1 MAAIVEGTNLT
12 KRFGTG
18 DATVV
23 AIDSVDI
30 TIQASELVM
39 IMGDSGCGKTTLIS
53 LLGCILTPDEGEL
66 RIDGETISS
75 VGETSRSRLPSAGE
89 PSAVG
94 ETSRSRLGETSRHDM
109 SQIRREKIGFVFQ
122 LFHLLPYLTALEN
135 VMVAMDIA
143 RTNTEEAADRAQE
156 LLTQV
161 GLAERFHHRPA
172 QLSGGE
178 KQRVSFARA
187 LANRPKII
195 FADEP
200 TANLDSRQSD
210 NLMNLIQELRQEHQ
224 TTIAIVT
231 HHEGLKANADRVIHM
246 KDGRI
251 VA

>member
-1 MAAIVEGTNLT
+1 MATIIEGIGLT
-12 KRFGTG
+12 KRFGLG
-18 DATVV
+18 DAAVV

-30 TIQASELVM
+30 RLEEQELVM

-53 LLGCILTPDEGEL
+53 LLGCILTPDDGEI
-66 RIDGETISS
+66 RIDGEQIDPVNHDLS
-75 VGETSRSRLPSAGE
+75 V
-89 PSAVG
+89 
-94 ETSRSRLGETSRHDM
+94 
-109 SQIRREKIGFVFQ
+109 IRREKIGFVFQ
-122 LFHLLPYLTALEN
+122 MFHLLPYLTAMEN

-143 RTNTEEAADRAQE
+143 KTKALESQNRAID
-156 LLTQV
+156 LLSRV
-161 GLAERFHHRPA
+161 GLSDRLHHRPG

-187 LANRPKII
+187 LANRPKIV

-210 NLMNLIQELRQEHQ
+210 NLMNLIQELRQEQQ

-231 HHEGLKANADRVIHM
+231 HHEGLKENADRIIQM

-251 VA
+251 VDA

>member
-1 MAAIVEGTNLT
+1 MATIVEGIGLT

-18 DATVV
+18 EATVV
-23 AIDSVDI
+23 AVDAVDI
-30 TIQASELVM
+30 SIEESELVM
-39 IMGDSGCGKTTLIS
+39 LMGDSGCGKTTLIS
-53 LLGCILTPDEGEL
+53 LLGCILTPDDGEL
-66 RIDGETISS
+66 RIDGEPINTVSEDLSI
-75 VGETSRSRLPSAGE
+75 
-89 PSAVG
+89 
-94 ETSRSRLGETSRHDM
+94 
-109 SQIRREKIGFVFQ
+109 IRREKIGFVFQ

-143 RTNTEEAADRAQE
+143 RTKTDEAENRATE

-161 GLAERFHHRPA
+161 GLIDRLHHRPA

-210 NLMNLIQELRQEHQ
+210 NLMNLIQELRREYQ

-231 HHEGLKANADRVIHM
+231 HHEGLKENADRVIQM

-251 VA
+251 VTA

>member
-1 MAAIVEGTNLT
+1 MAAIIEGNGLT

-23 AIDSVDI
+23 AIDAVDI
-30 TIQASELVM
+30 AIEESELVM

-53 LLGCILTPDEGEL
+53 LLGCILTPDAGQI
-66 RIDGETISS
+66 RIDGEPIDPESQ
-75 VGETSRSRLPSAGE
+75 
-89 PSAVG
+89 
-94 ETSRSRLGETSRHDM
+94 DM
-109 SQIRREKIGFVFQ
+109 SVIRREKIGFVFQ

-135 VMVAMDIA
+135 VIIAMDLA
-143 RTNTEEAADRAQE
+143 RTKTEEAESRATE

-161 GLAERFHHRPA
+161 GLSERLHHRPA

-187 LANRPKII
+187 LANRPKVI

-210 NLMNLIQELRQEHQ
+210 NLMSLIQELRQEYQ
-224 TTIAIVT
+224 TTVAIVT
-231 HHEGLKANADRVIHM
+231 HHEGLRQNADRIIQM

-251 VA
+251 IAL

>member
-1 MAAIVEGTNLT
+1 MAAIVEGIGLT

-23 AIDSVDI
+23 AVDAVDI
-30 TIQASELVM
+30 RIEESELVM
-39 IMGDSGCGKTTLIS
+39 LMGDSGCGKTTLIS
-53 LLGCILTPDEGEL
+53 LLGCILTPDDGEL
-66 RIDGETISS
+66 RIDGEPINTVSEDLS
-75 VGETSRSRLPSAGE
+75 V
-89 PSAVG
+89 
-94 ETSRSRLGETSRHDM
+94 
-109 SQIRREKIGFVFQ
+109 IRREKIGFVFQ

-143 RTNTEEAADRAQE
+143 STKTDEAENRATE

-161 GLAERFHHRPA
+161 GLIGRLHHRPA

-187 LANRPKII
+187 LANHPKII

-210 NLMNLIQELRQEHQ
+210 NLVNLIQELRREYQ

-231 HHEGLKANADRVIHM
+231 HHEGLKQNADRVIQM

-251 VA
+251 VNT

>member
-1 MAAIVEGTNLT
+1 MTAVVEGTGLT

-23 AIDSVDI
+23 AVDSVDI
-30 TIQASELVM
+30 RIEAGELVM

-53 LLGCILTPDEGEL
+53 LLGCILTPDAGEL
-66 RIDGETISS
+66 RIDGKPIDPVSEDLS
-75 VGETSRSRLPSAGE
+75 VI
-89 PSAVG
+89 
-94 ETSRSRLGETSRHDM
+94 RH
-109 SQIRREKIGFVFQ
+109 EKIGFVFQ

-143 RTNTEEAADRAQE
+143 STKTDAAERRATE

-161 GLAERFHHRPA
+161 GLSERFHHRPA

-187 LANRPKII
+187 LANRPKIV

-210 NLMNLIQELRQEHQ
+210 NLMNLIQELRREYQ

-231 HHEGLKANADRVIHM
+231 HHEGLKENADRIIHM

-251 VA
+251 VPP

>member
-1 MAAIVEGTNLT
+1 MSAIVEGKGLT

-18 DATVV
+18 EATVV
-23 AIDSVDI
+23 AVDAVDI
-30 TIQASELVM
+30 RIEESELVM
-39 IMGDSGCGKTTLIS
+39 LMGDSGCGKTTLIS
-53 LLGCILTPDEGEL
+53 LLGCILTPDDGDL
-66 RIDGETISS
+66 QIDGEPINAEVQDLS
-75 VGETSRSRLPSAGE
+75 V
-89 PSAVG
+89 
-94 ETSRSRLGETSRHDM
+94 
-109 SQIRREKIGFVFQ
+109 IRREKIGFVFQ

-135 VMVAMDIA
+135 VMVAMDLA
-143 RTNTEEAADRAQE
+143 RTKTAEAENRATE

-161 GLAERFHHRPA
+161 GLIERLHHRPA

-231 HHEGLKANADRVIHM
+231 HHEGLKENADRVVQM

-251 VA
+251 VAT

>member
-1 MAAIVEGTNLT
+1 MATIVEGIGLT
-12 KRFGTG
+12 KRFGIG
-18 DATVV
+18 DAAVI

-30 TIQASELVM
+30 RIEEQELVM

-53 LLGCILTPDEGEL
+53 LLGCILTPDAGEL
-66 RIDGETISS
+66 RIDGEAINLENGDLS
-75 VGETSRSRLPSAGE
+75 V
-89 PSAVG
+89 
-94 ETSRSRLGETSRHDM
+94 
-109 SQIRREKIGFVFQ
+109 IRREKIGFVFQ
-122 LFHLLPYLTALEN
+122 MFHLLPYLTALEN
-135 VMVAMDIA
+135 VMIAMDIA
-143 RTNTEEAADRAQE
+143 KTKAFEAENRAIE
-156 LLTQV
+156 LLTRV
-161 GLAERFHHRPA
+161 GLSERLHHRPA

-210 NLMNLIQELRQEHQ
+210 NLMDLIQELRQEHQ

-231 HHEGLKANADRVIHM
+231 HHEGLKENADRVIHM

-251 VA
+251 IAS

>member
-30 TIQASELVM
+30 AIQASELVM

-75 VGETSRSRLPSAGE
+75 A
-89 PSAVG
+89 AVG
-94 ETSRSRLGETSRHDM
+94 ETSRRDM

-143 RTNTEEAADRAQE
+143 RTNTEEAASRAQE

>member
-1 MAAIVEGTNLT
+1 MTAIVEGTGLT

-18 DATVV
+18 DVTVLAV
-23 AIDSVDI
+23 DAVDI
-30 TIQASELVM
+30 RIEESELVM

-66 RIDGETISS
+66 RIDGEPVDPLNQDLS
-75 VGETSRSRLPSAGE
+75 VI
-89 PSAVG
+89 
-94 ETSRSRLGETSRHDM
+94 RH
-109 SQIRREKIGFVFQ
+109 EKIGFVFQ

-143 RTNTEEAADRAQE
+143 KTNTHEAENRATE

-161 GLAERFHHRPA
+161 GLADRFHHRPA

-210 NLMNLIQELRQEHQ
+210 NLMSLIQELRREYQ

-231 HHEGLKANADRVIHM
+231 HHEGLKENADRVIQM

-251 VA
+251 VNT

>member
-1 MAAIVEGTNLT
+1 MATVVEGTGLT
-12 KRFGTG
+12 KRFGSG

-23 AIDSVDI
+23 AVDTVDI
-30 TIQASELVM
+30 RIEAGELVM
-39 IMGDSGCGKTTLIS
+39 LMGDSGCGKTTLIS
-53 LLGCILTPDEGEL
+53 LLGCILTPDAGEL
-66 RIDGETISS
+66 KIDGEPINPEIQDLS
-75 VGETSRSRLPSAGE
+75 V
-89 PSAVG
+89 
-94 ETSRSRLGETSRHDM
+94 
-109 SQIRREKIGFVFQ
+109 IRREKIGFVFQ
-122 LFHLLPYLTALEN
+122 LFHLLPYLTAMEN
-135 VMVAMDIA
+135 VMVAMDLA
-143 RTNTEEAADRAQE
+143 RTKTTEAENRATA

-161 GLAERFHHRPA
+161 GLSERLHHRPA

-231 HHEGLKANADRVIHM
+231 HHEGLKENADRVIQM

-251 VA
+251 VAT

>member
-1 MAAIVEGTNLT
+1 MAIVVEGTGLT
-12 KRFGTG
+12 KRFGSG

-23 AIDSVDI
+23 AVDSVDI
-30 TIQASELVM
+30 RIEESELVM
-39 IMGDSGCGKTTLIS
+39 LMGDSGCGKTTLIS
-53 LLGCILTPDEGEL
+53 LLGCILTPDDGEL
-66 RIDGETISS
+66 HIDGEPINPEVQDVS
-75 VGETSRSRLPSAGE
+75 V
-89 PSAVG
+89 
-94 ETSRSRLGETSRHDM
+94 
-109 SQIRREKIGFVFQ
+109 IRREKIGFVFQ

-135 VMVAMDIA
+135 VMVAMDLA
-143 RTNTEEAADRAQE
+143 RTKTTEAENRATK

-161 GLAERFHHRPA
+161 GLSERFHHRPA

-210 NLMNLIQELRQEHQ
+210 NLMSLIQELRQEHQ

-231 HHEGLKANADRVIHM
+231 HHEGLKENADRVVQM

-251 VA
+251 LAT

>member
-1 MAAIVEGTNLT
+1 MAAIVEGNGLT

-23 AIDSVDI
+23 AVDAVDI
-30 TIQASELVM
+30 RIEESELVM
-39 IMGDSGCGKTTLIS
+39 LMGDSGCGKTTLIS
-53 LLGCILTPDEGEL
+53 LLGCILTPDDGEL
-66 RIDGETISS
+66 QIDGEPINPEVQDLS
-75 VGETSRSRLPSAGE
+75 V
-89 PSAVG
+89 
-94 ETSRSRLGETSRHDM
+94 
-109 SQIRREKIGFVFQ
+109 IRREKIGFVFQ

-135 VMVAMDIA
+135 VMVAMDLA
-143 RTNTEEAADRAQE
+143 RTKTPEAEIRATE

-161 GLAERFHHRPA
+161 GLSERLHHRPA

-231 HHEGLKANADRVIHM
+231 HHEGLKENADRVVQM

-251 VA
+251 IHR

>member
-1 MAAIVEGTNLT
+1 MAAIVEGTGLT

-30 TIQASELVM
+30 TIEESELVM

-53 LLGCILTPDEGEL
+53 LLGCILTPDAGQI
-66 RIDGETISS
+66 RIDGEPIDP
-75 VGETSRSRLPSAGE
+75 ELQ
-89 PSAVG
+89 
-94 ETSRSRLGETSRHDM
+94 DM
-109 SQIRREKIGFVFQ
+109 SVIRREKIGFVFQ
-122 LFHLLPYLTALEN
+122 LFHLLPYLTAQEN
-135 VMVAMDIA
+135 VMVAMDLA
-143 RTNTEEAADRAQE
+143 RKNTAEAETRATE

-161 GLAERFHHRPA
+161 GLSERLHHRPA

-231 HHEGLKANADRVIHM
+231 HHEGLRKDADRVIQM

-251 VA
+251 AAA

>member
-1 MAAIVEGTNLT
+1 MAAIVEGNGLT

-23 AIDSVDI
+23 AVDSVDI
-30 TIQASELVM
+30 RIEESELVM
-39 IMGDSGCGKTTLIS
+39 LMGDSGCGKTTLIS
-53 LLGCILTPDEGEL
+53 LLGCILTPDDGEL
-66 RIDGETISS
+66 HIDGEPINPEVQDLS
-75 VGETSRSRLPSAGE
+75 V
-89 PSAVG
+89 
-94 ETSRSRLGETSRHDM
+94 
-109 SQIRREKIGFVFQ
+109 IRREKIGFVFQ

-135 VMVAMDIA
+135 VMVAMDLA
-143 RTNTEEAADRAQE
+143 RTKTAEAENRATE

-161 GLAERFHHRPA
+161 GLSDRLHHRPA

-231 HHEGLKANADRVIHM
+231 HHEGLKENADRVIQM

-251 VA
+251 LTA

>member
-1 MAAIVEGTNLT
+1 MAAIVEGTRLT

-18 DATVV
+18 DATVLAV
-23 AIDSVDI
+23 DAVDI
-30 TIQASELVM
+30 RIEESELVM

-53 LLGCILTPDEGEL
+53 LLGCILTPDDGEL
-66 RIDGETISS
+66 RIN
-75 VGETSRSRLPSAGE
+75 GE
-89 PSAVG
+89 PIDSVS
-94 ETSRSRLGETSRHDM
+94 EDLSV
-109 SQIRREKIGFVFQ
+109 IRREKIGFVFQ

-143 RTNTEEAADRAQE
+143 KTNTYEAEIRATE

-161 GLAERFHHRPA
+161 GLVDRLHHRPA

-210 NLMNLIQELRQEHQ
+210 NLMDLIQELRREYQ

-231 HHEGLKANADRVIHM
+231 HHEGLRESADRVIQM

-251 VA
+251 VST

>member
-1 MAAIVEGTNLT
+1 MTAVVEGTGLT

-23 AIDSVDI
+23 AVDSVDI
-30 TIQASELVM
+30 RIEAGELVM

-53 LLGCILTPDEGEL
+53 LLGCILTPDAGEL
-66 RIDGETISS
+66 RIDGEPIDPVNEDLS
-75 VGETSRSRLPSAGE
+75 VI
-89 PSAVG
+89 
-94 ETSRSRLGETSRHDM
+94 RH
-109 SQIRREKIGFVFQ
+109 EKIGFVFQ

-143 RTNTEEAADRAQE
+143 STKTDAAERRAME

-161 GLAERFHHRPA
+161 GLSERFHHRPA

-187 LANRPKII
+187 LANRPKIV

-210 NLMNLIQELRQEHQ
+210 NLMNLIQELRREYQ

-231 HHEGLKANADRVIHM
+231 HHEGLKENADRIIHM

-251 VA
+251 VTA

>member
-1 MAAIVEGTNLT
+1 MAAIVEGNGLT

-30 TIQASELVM
+30 TIEARELVM

-53 LLGCILTPDEGEL
+53 LLSCILTPDAGQI
-66 RIDGETISS
+66 RIDGEPIN
-75 VGETSRSRLPSAGE
+75 P
-89 PSAVG
+89 AVQ
-94 ETSRSRLGETSRHDM
+94 DM
-109 SQIRREKIGFVFQ
+109 SIIRREKIGFVFQ

-135 VMVAMDIA
+135 VMVAMDLA
-143 RTNTEEAADRAQE
+143 RTQTEEAENRAKE

-161 GLAERFHHRPA
+161 GLIERLHHRPA

-187 LANRPKII
+187 LANQPKII

-210 NLMNLIQELRQEHQ
+210 NLMSLIQELRQEYQ
-224 TTIAIVT
+224 TTVAIVT
-231 HHEGLKANADRVIHM
+231 HHEGLKNNADRIIQM

-251 VA
+251 VAA

>member
-1 MAAIVEGTNLT
+1 MATIVEGNGLT
-12 KRFGTG
+12 KRFGFG
-18 DATVV
+18 DAAVV

-30 TIQASELVM
+30 HIEERELVM

-53 LLGCILTPDEGEL
+53 LLGCILTPDDGEI
-66 RIDGETISS
+66 RIDGEQVDTVNQDLS
-75 VGETSRSRLPSAGE
+75 V
-89 PSAVG
+89 
-94 ETSRSRLGETSRHDM
+94 
-109 SQIRREKIGFVFQ
+109 IRREKIGFVFQ
-122 LFHLLPYLTALEN
+122 MFHLLPYLTALEN
-135 VMVAMDIA
+135 VMIAMDIA
-143 RTNTEEAADRAQE
+143 KTKPLESENRAID
-156 LLTQV
+156 LLSRV
-161 GLAERFHHRPA
+161 GLSDRLHHRPG

-210 NLMNLIQELRQEHQ
+210 NLMELIQELRHEHQ

-231 HHEGLKANADRVIHM
+231 HHEGLRENADRIIQM

-251 VA
+251 VDA

>member
-1 MAAIVEGTNLT
+1 MATVVEGTGLT
-12 KRFGTG
+12 KRFGSG
-18 DATVV
+18 DATVIAV
-23 AIDSVDI
+23 DSVDI
-30 TIQASELVM
+30 RIEAGELVM
-39 IMGDSGCGKTTLIS
+39 LMGDSGCGKTTLIS
-53 LLGCILTPDEGEL
+53 LLGCILTPDAGEL
-66 RIDGETISS
+66 HIDGEPINPEVQDLS
-75 VGETSRSRLPSAGE
+75 V
-89 PSAVG
+89 
-94 ETSRSRLGETSRHDM
+94 
-109 SQIRREKIGFVFQ
+109 IRREKIGFVFQ
-122 LFHLLPYLTALEN
+122 LFHLLPYLTAMEN
-135 VMVAMDIA
+135 VMVAMDLA
-143 RTNTEEAADRAQE
+143 RTKTAEAENRATA

-161 GLAERFHHRPA
+161 GLSERLHHRPA

-231 HHEGLKANADRVIHM
+231 HHEGLKENADRVIEM

-251 VA
+251 LAT

>member
-1 MAAIVEGTNLT
+1 MATVVEGTGLT
-12 KRFGTG
+12 KRFGSG

-23 AIDSVDI
+23 AVDTVDI
-30 TIQASELVM
+30 RIEAGELVM
-39 IMGDSGCGKTTLIS
+39 LMGDSGCGKTTLIS
-53 LLGCILTPDEGEL
+53 LLGCILTPDAGEL
-66 RIDGETISS
+66 HIDGESINPEVQDLS
-75 VGETSRSRLPSAGE
+75 V
-89 PSAVG
+89 
-94 ETSRSRLGETSRHDM
+94 
-109 SQIRREKIGFVFQ
+109 IRREKIGFVFQ
-122 LFHLLPYLTALEN
+122 LFHLLPYLTAMEN
-135 VMVAMDIA
+135 VMVAMDLA
-143 RTNTEEAADRAQE
+143 RTKTSEAENRATE

-161 GLAERFHHRPA
+161 GLSERLHHRPA

-210 NLMNLIQELRQEHQ
+210 NLMNLIQDLRQEYQ

-231 HHEGLKANADRVIHM
+231 HHEGLKENADRVIQM

-251 VA
+251 LAT

>member
-1 MAAIVEGTNLT
+1 MAAIVEGIGLT

-18 DATVV
+18 DATVIAV
-23 AIDSVDI
+23 DAVDI
-30 TIQASELVM
+30 RIEESELVM
-39 IMGDSGCGKTTLIS
+39 LMGDSGCGKTTLIS
-53 LLGCILTPDEGEL
+53 LLGCILTPDDGEL
-66 RIDGETISS
+66 RIDD
-75 VGETSRSRLPSAGE
+75 E
-89 PSAVG
+89 PINTVS
-94 ETSRSRLGETSRHDM
+94 EDLSI
-109 SQIRREKIGFVFQ
+109 IRREKIGFVFQ

-143 RTNTEEAADRAQE
+143 RTKTDEAENRATE

-161 GLAERFHHRPA
+161 GLIDRLHHRPA

-210 NLMNLIQELRQEHQ
+210 NLMNLIQELRQEYQ

-231 HHEGLKANADRVIHM
+231 HHEGLKENADRVIQM

-251 VA
+251 VTA

>member
-1 MAAIVEGTNLT
+1 MATIIEGIGLT

-18 DATVV
+18 DAAVI

-30 TIQASELVM
+30 RIEERELVM

-53 LLGCILTPDEGEL
+53 LLGCILTPDAGEL
-66 RIDGETISS
+66 QIDGEAINPENQDLS
-75 VGETSRSRLPSAGE
+75 V
-89 PSAVG
+89 
-94 ETSRSRLGETSRHDM
+94 
-109 SQIRREKIGFVFQ
+109 IRRQKIGFVFQ

-143 RTNTEEAADRAQE
+143 KTNATEAEKRSTE
-156 LLTQV
+156 LLTRV
-161 GLAERFHHRPA
+161 GLSERLHHRPA

-210 NLMNLIQELRQEHQ
+210 NLMSLIQELRQEHQ

-231 HHEGLKANADRVIHM
+231 HHQGLKENADRIIHM

-251 VA
+251 VAA

>member
-1 MAAIVEGTNLT
+1 MAAIVEGSSLT

-30 TIQASELVM
+30 AIEESELVM

-53 LLGCILTPDEGEL
+53 LLGCILTPDAGQL
-66 RIDGETISS
+66 RIDGEPINPE
-75 VGETSRSRLPSAGE
+75 VQ
-89 PSAVG
+89 
-94 ETSRSRLGETSRHDM
+94 DM
-109 SQIRREKIGFVFQ
+109 SVIRREKIGFVFQ

-143 RTNTEEAADRAQE
+143 NTRTTEAESRATE

-161 GLAERFHHRPA
+161 GLSERLHHRPA

-187 LANRPKII
+187 LANRPQII

-231 HHEGLKANADRVIHM
+231 HHEGLKENADRVIQM

-251 VA
+251 IAA

>member
-1 MAAIVEGTNLT
+1 MAAIVEGTGLT
-12 KRFGTG
+12 KRFGSG

-23 AIDSVDI
+23 AVDAVDI
-30 TIQASELVM
+30 RIEESELVM
-39 IMGDSGCGKTTLIS
+39 LMGDSGCGKTTLIS
-53 LLGCILTPDEGEL
+53 LLGCILTPDTGEL
-66 RIDGETISS
+66 QIDGEPINPEVQDLS
-75 VGETSRSRLPSAGE
+75 V
-89 PSAVG
+89 
-94 ETSRSRLGETSRHDM
+94 
-109 SQIRREKIGFVFQ
+109 IRREKIGFVFQ

-135 VMVAMDIA
+135 VMVAMDLA
-143 RTNTEEAADRAQE
+143 GTKTAEAESRATE
-156 LLTQV
+156 LLRQV
-161 GLAERFHHRPA
+161 GLGERLHHRPA

-231 HHEGLKANADRVIHM
+231 HHEGLKENADRIIQM

-251 VA
+251 LTP

>member
-1 MAAIVEGTNLT
+1 METIVEGIGLT

-18 DATVV
+18 DAIVV

-30 TIQASELVM
+30 AIEESELVM

-53 LLGCILTPDEGEL
+53 LLGCILTPDAGQL
-66 RIDGETISS
+66 RIDGEPINPE
-75 VGETSRSRLPSAGE
+75 VQ
-89 PSAVG
+89 
-94 ETSRSRLGETSRHDM
+94 DM
-109 SQIRREKIGFVFQ
+109 SVIRREKIGFVFQ

-135 VMVAMDIA
+135 VMVAMDLA
-143 RTNTEEAADRAQE
+143 RTNTSEAENRAME

-161 GLAERFHHRPA
+161 GLAERLHHRPA

-187 LANRPKII
+187 LANRPKIV

-210 NLMNLIQELRQEHQ
+210 NLMHLIQELRQEHQ

-231 HHEGLKANADRVIHM
+231 HHEGLKENADRVIHI

-251 VA
+251 VAA

>member
-1 MAAIVEGTNLT
+1 MTAIVEGNGLT

-23 AIDSVDI
+23 AVDAVDVA
-30 TIQASELVM
+30 IQESELVM

-53 LLGCILTPDEGEL
+53 LLGCILTPDAGQI
-66 RIDGETISS
+66 RI
-75 VGETSRSRLPSAGE
+75 AGE
-89 PSAVG
+89 AIDPAAQ
-94 ETSRSRLGETSRHDM
+94 DM
-109 SQIRREKIGFVFQ
+109 SVIRREKIGFVFQ

-135 VMVAMDIA
+135 VMIAMDLA
-143 RTNTEEAADRAQE
+143 RTKTDAAENRAME

-161 GLAERFHHRPA
+161 GLSERFHHRPA

-187 LANRPKII
+187 LANRPKVI

-210 NLMNLIQELRQEHQ
+210 NLMSLIQELRQEHQ
-224 TTIAIVT
+224 TTVAIVT
-231 HHEGLKANADRVIHM
+231 HHEGLKKNADRIIQM

-251 VA
+251 FGE

>member
-1 MAAIVEGTNLT
+1 MAIVVEGTGLT
-12 KRFGTG
+12 KRFGSG

-23 AIDSVDI
+23 AVDSVDI
-30 TIQASELVM
+30 RIEESELVM
-39 IMGDSGCGKTTLIS
+39 LMGDSGCGKTTLIS
-53 LLGCILTPDEGEL
+53 LLGCILTPDDGEL
-66 RIDGETISS
+66 HIDGEPINPEVQDLS
-75 VGETSRSRLPSAGE
+75 V
-89 PSAVG
+89 
-94 ETSRSRLGETSRHDM
+94 
-109 SQIRREKIGFVFQ
+109 IRREKIGFVFQ

-135 VMVAMDIA
+135 VMVAMDLA
-143 RTNTEEAADRAQE
+143 RTKTTEAENRATK

-161 GLAERFHHRPA
+161 GLSERFHHRPA

-210 NLMNLIQELRQEHQ
+210 NLMSLIQELRQEHQ

-231 HHEGLKANADRVIHM
+231 HHEGLKENADRVVQM

-251 VA
+251 LAT

>member
-1 MAAIVEGTNLT
+1 MAAIIEGTSLT

-30 TIQASELVM
+30 TIEESELVM

-53 LLGCILTPDEGEL
+53 LLGCILTPDAGQI
-66 RIDGETISS
+66 RIDGEPIDP
-75 VGETSRSRLPSAGE
+75 ELQ
-89 PSAVG
+89 
-94 ETSRSRLGETSRHDM
+94 DM
-109 SQIRREKIGFVFQ
+109 SLIRREKIGFVFQ
-122 LFHLLPYLTALEN
+122 LFHLLPYLTAQEN
-135 VMVAMDIA
+135 VMVAMDLA
-143 RTNTEEAADRAQE
+143 RKNTAEAETRATE

-161 GLAERFHHRPA
+161 GLSERLHHRPA

-231 HHEGLKANADRVIHM
+231 HHEGLKENADRVIQM

-251 VA
+251 VAA